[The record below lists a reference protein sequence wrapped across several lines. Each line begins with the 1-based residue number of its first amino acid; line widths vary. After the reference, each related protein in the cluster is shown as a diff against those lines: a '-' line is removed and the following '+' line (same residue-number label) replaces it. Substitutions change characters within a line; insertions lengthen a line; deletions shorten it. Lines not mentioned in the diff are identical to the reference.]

1 MDIDPED
8 LFRDSDDSDDEFL
21 QEREPSKEFVV
32 YLIDA
37 SPKMFLPASKS
48 LKTQI
53 INRSYDEVS
62 ICFFNTREKKNLQ
75 DLSGV
80 YVFDVMDREF
90 LDRPTARLIKEF
102 DNVEETFMKEIGS
115 QYGINADARENSLYN
130 ALWVAQALLRKGSI
144 KTSAKRMLMF
154 TNEDDPFGK
163 IVGAAK
169 ADMIRTTLQ
178 RAKDAQD
185 LGISLELLP
194 LSMPDDEFNV
204 SRFYAVIFK
213 QRRTKKAELKMAT
226 LVVDHVMNKLKQWIP
241 LCESERSFIC
251 ADTGALLQE
260 PANLVFPYKSKNIKF
275 STEELSE
282 LKRVSSGHL
291 RLLGF
296 KPLSCLKDYHNL
308 RPSTFIFPS
317 DERGSSNGIGD
328 RIIEK
333 NENTAEISEGETDEL
348 QSFLLLFQYLSLE
361 IIGSTRI
368 FIALHRSM
376 LRLGRFALAFYG
388 SSSHPQMVALVA
400 QKLLRIKNA
409 FELIRST
416 SLEELSIAQEEEITS
431 SSGQVEPPGMHMIY
445 LPYSDDIRHVEE
457 ARLVQYHRVDN
468 DAAPRATEDQIK
480 KASVLLKRINLKEFS
495 VCQFANPALQRHY
508 GILQALAL
516 DEDEMPEIKDETLP
530 DEEALSRPGIA
541 NAIEEFKVAVYGENY
556 EEECKAAATKTSGP
570 AAKKR
575 KVMAETAVKECANY
589 DWPDL
594 AENGKLKE
602 RTVVELK
609 FYLTAHSLPVSGK
622 KEDLISRILTHM
634 GK

>member
-32 YLIDA
+32 YLVDA
-37 SPKMFLPASKS
+37 SPKMFLPASKES

-185 LGISLELLP
+185 LGISFELLP

-204 SRFYAVIFK
+204 SRFYA
-213 QRRTKKAELKMAT
+213 
-226 LVVDHVMNKLKQWIP
+226 
-241 LCESERSFIC
+241 SERSFIC

-260 PANLVFPYKSKNIKF
+260 PAKLVFPYKSKNIKF

-317 DERGSSNGIGD
+317 DE
-328 RIIEK
+328 
-333 NENTAEISEGETDEL
+333 
-348 QSFLLLFQYLSLE
+348 E

-368 FIALHRSM
+368 FIALHCSM

-400 QKLLRIKNA
+400 QYKNRYA
-409 FELIRST
+409 PVYVQRNLININST
-416 SLEELSIAQEEEITS
+416 
-431 SSGQVEPPGMHMIY
+431 
-445 LPYSDDIRHVEE
+445 
-457 ARLVQYHRVDN
+457 
-468 DAAPRATEDQIK
+468 
-480 KASVLLKRINLKEFS
+480 
-495 VCQFANPALQRHY
+495 ALQRHY

-556 EEECKAAATKTSGP
+556 EEERKAAATKTSGP
-570 AAKKR
+570 AAR
-575 KVMAETAVKECANY
+575 N
-589 DWPDL
+589 
-594 AENGKLKE
+594 E
-602 RTVVELK
+602 R
-609 FYLTAHSLPVSGK
+609 
-622 KEDLISRILTHM
+622 
-634 GK
+634 